1 MFHILKTF
9 YILSDIIEDS
19 IPPAPSADF
28 LQREMPQLSE
38 ALEKLLC
45 YIYHDGCL
53 GFTRSVSGNTRHHIC
68 IRQAVR
74 MLWQDANLATELQ

>member
-53 GFTRSVSGNTRHHIC
+53 GFTRSVSGNTRHHMYP
-68 IRQAVR
+68 AGS
-74 MLWQDANLATELQ
+74 QDAMAGCQLGTELQ